1 MNPLALQVAVKLG
14 LLAVLAG
21 ILARGRLR
29 DSRAFTVYLVAVLTL
44 ETAAS
49 LFPDTFF
56 VWDAWV
62 RQQCV
67 FDVCKLAVA
76 SELAQRAF
84 RSFPGARTNARLGF
98 SVIVVLSTLAMI
110 AATPD
115 RLDAPGEGFE
125 AWWFTVEP
133 RVVNGTIWLFVL
145 TARLVLFHNLPW
157 SDWDRAISLGF
168 GTYLVIFVTVL
179 NTLRALGW
187 ELREWVALVDGLAY
201 FALTAWWAC
210 AAWRR
215 GDVIPPALLRRVE
228 EAA

>member
-1 MNPLALQVAVKLG
+1 MNPLALQVVGKVA

-21 ILARGRLR
+21 ILVRGRLR

-44 ETAAS
+44 ESAAS

-62 RQQCV
+62 RQQFV
-67 FDVCKLAVA
+67 LDVCKLAVA
-76 SELAQRAF
+76 VELAQRAF
-84 RSFPGARTNARLGF
+84 RSFPGARANARLAF
-98 SVIVVLSTLAMI
+98 SVVLVLSTLAMI

-115 RLDAPGEGFE
+115 RVDAPGDGFE

-133 RVVNGTIWLFVL
+133 RLVNGTIWLFVL
-145 TARLVLFHNLPW
+145 TARLVLYHNLPW
-157 SDWDRAISLGF
+157 SHWDRAISLGF
-168 GTYLVIFVTVL
+168 GTYLVVFVTLL
-179 NTLRALGW
+179 NTFRSIGW
-187 ELREWVALVDGLAY
+187 ELREWVALVDGVAY
-201 FALTAWWAC
+201 LVLTGWWAY

-215 GDVIPPALLRRVE
+215 DDAIPPALRRSLH